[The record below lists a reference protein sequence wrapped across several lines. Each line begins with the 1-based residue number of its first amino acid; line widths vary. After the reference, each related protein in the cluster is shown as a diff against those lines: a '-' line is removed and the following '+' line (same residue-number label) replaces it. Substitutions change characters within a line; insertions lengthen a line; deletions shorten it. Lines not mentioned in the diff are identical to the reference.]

1 MQETIHPLVAP
12 HGDVRDC
19 VDPQPRGVATA
30 DATVEQVDLGRNFG
44 EQRIERFVQ
53 KLKTRHFGVAQVD
66 QDAAA
71 SMRAACIA
79 ALSGDGASLS
89 LAATLLFRPHY
100 RS

>member
-1 MQETIHPLVAP
+1 MRLGHDAPAEAGIVQETIHPLVAP

-66 QDAAA
+66 HDAG
-71 SMRAACIA
+71 
-79 ALSGDGASLS
+79 ALRRLDARGMHRCLE
-89 LAATLLFRPHY
+89 R
-100 RS
+100 